1 MRGIVHDFFT
11 PQPQNCA
18 SIFFVKSVLHDWS
31 DKYALKILKQLRD
44 AATPSTKLLVV
55 DIILPY
61 ACHETEEET
70 DGITGAV
77 SIKAPKP
84 LLANWGAVNDFS
96 YILDIC
102 VRLFPS
108 SR

>member
-1 MRGIVHDFFT
+1 
-11 PQPQNCA
+11 
-18 SIFFVKSVLHDWS
+18 VLHDWS